1 MNMSDIFLE
10 TVSFV
15 IFFVVE
21 LDRRRNE
28 QKAEEIAK
36 KNGRQTC
43 EIFAAFCFNSCPMV
57 EFEEEKE
64 EEDEEEGRSSSALMK
79 TNAGYC
85 LSFAK
90 RLDKRGG

>member
-36 KNGRQTC
+36 KNGRQTF
-43 EIFAAFCFNSCPMV
+43 EI
-57 EFEEEKE
+57 
-64 EEDEEEGRSSSALMK
+64 
-79 TNAGYC
+79 
-85 LSFAK
+85 
-90 RLDKRGG
+90 